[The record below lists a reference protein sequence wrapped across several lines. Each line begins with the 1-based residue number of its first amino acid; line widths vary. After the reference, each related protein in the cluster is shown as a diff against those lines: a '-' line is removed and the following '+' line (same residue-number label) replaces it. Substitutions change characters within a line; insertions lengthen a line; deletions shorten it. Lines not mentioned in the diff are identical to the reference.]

1 MIHPTGWSV
10 LRSGT
15 RDGGPLPCRVTGP
28 AVENGRARPSA
39 DSSGSP
45 GRVRV
50 ARPGP
55 SGRRAE
61 GPVGETV
68 LRLHARPLL
77 ASLDELSVFDAVR
90 RLAHRARVTAWSGS
104 WSRGAL
110 VTCDPAGPEPAADAD
125 PFALMGDVP
134 AVSDADACEPG
145 AVGGGWF
152 GYLAF
157 HAGVPGR
164 GDDEVPAWSLAWY
177 RDVLRHDGTRWWYE
191 ALLDPTF
198 DAAAADRRHDG
209 LVADLSRPAALEP
222 ARLEVTRVPDR
233 AQHVAVVEH
242 CVQAIR
248 RGEIYQA
255 NIATRL
261 DLQLHGSPAD
271 AWARLGETLG
281 PARAGFVADPRCT
294 AVGASPEV
302 FLHRD
307 GTTVRTE
314 PIKGTRPRTGS
325 ASDERERAALAA
337 SAKDAA
343 ENVMIVD
350 LMRNDLSRVCATGTV
365 TVPRLLAVEPH
376 PGVWHLVSEVRGE
389 LAPGIGDGELLTAA
403 FPPGSVTGA
412 PKIRA
417 VEIIEEREPV
427 ARGLFTGA
435 MGWASPLA
443 GLELAVTIRTLEV
456 LPGGRTHLGVG
467 GGVTVDSSPAEEWR
481 ECLTKAAPLLRV
493 LDATLPATAGADAG
507 PPGAGVADPAQGIFE
522 TLLVVDGAPQRLA
535 DHLRRLQRSFWELYG
550 VPLRADVPA
559 AIRAA
564 VVGTGGYA
572 RVRVDARPDRPGE
585 VRVVVTPTEAPV
597 PPADQP
603 GVVLTPV
610 AVTGGLPHK
619 FADRAWLDALEQE
632 VPAGT
637 VPLLVGAD
645 GTVLEATR
653 ACLAVVRNGRLATPP
668 LDGRLLPG
676 TARQAVLDAL
686 DSLRVPYDLVPIGL
700 DELAAADGMLL
711 CNAVRVEWV
720 RAVAGVAEWDVPAP
734 FAVALA
740 DTVTIGHVA
749 AAAQVACTRT
759 GAERPGRGR
768 GTA

>member
-1 MIHPTGWSV
+1 MGDP
-10 LRSGT
+10 
-15 RDGGPLPCRVTGP
+15 
-28 AVENGRARPSA
+28 
-39 DSSGSP
+39 
-45 GRVRV
+45 
-50 ARPGP
+50 
-55 SGRRAE
+55 
-61 GPVGETV
+61 V
-68 LRLHARPLL
+68 LRLHTRPLP
-77 ASLDELSVFDAVR
+77 AALDGLTVFDAVR
-90 RLAHRARVTAWSGS
+90 RLAHRTRVTAWSGS

-110 VTCDPAGPEPAADAD
+110 VTCDPAGPEPAPDAD

-134 AVSDADACEPG
+134 AVDADPDARARG

-157 HAGVPGR
+157 RAGAAPAS
-164 GDDEVPAWSLAWY
+164 EVPAWSLAWY
-177 RDVLRHDGTRWWYE
+177 RDVLRHDGRRWWYE
-191 ALLDPTF
+191 ALLDGS
-198 DAAAADRRHDG
+198 DDLAATDVRCAG
-209 LVADLSRPAALEP
+209 LVGDLSRPAAP
-222 ARLEVTRVPDR
+222 QRARLEVVGVPGRD
-233 AQHVAVVEH
+233 AHVAAVEH

-261 DLQLHGSPAD
+261 DLRLHGSPAE

-294 AVGASPEV
+294 AVGAGPEV

-325 ASDERERAALAA
+325 SADERERAALAA

-389 LAPGIGDGELLTAA
+389 IAAGTGDAALLAAA

-417 VEIIEEREPV
+417 VEIIEDREPV
-427 ARGLFTGA
+427 TRGLFTGA
-435 MGWASPLA
+435 MGFAGPLA

-456 LPGGRTHLGVG
+456 LPDGRTHLGVG

-493 LDATLPATAGADAG
+493 LGATLPASAGADPG
-507 PPGAGVADPAQGIFE
+507 PPGGGVADPALGVFE
-522 TLLVVDGAPQRLA
+522 TLLVVDGEPRRLA
-535 DHLRRLQRSFWELYG
+535 DHLRRLHRSFWELYG
-550 VPLRADVPA
+550 IPLRADVA
-559 AIRAA
+559 AAVRAA
-564 VVGTGGYA
+564 VGTGTGA
-572 RVRVDARPDRPGE
+572 DGGTVAHLRVRVDARPDRPGE
-585 VRVVVTPTEAPV
+585 VRAVATPCDAPV

-603 GVVLTPV
+603 GVLLTPV
-610 AVTGGLPHK
+610 RGVEGLPHK
-619 FADRAWLDALEQE
+619 FADRAWLDALEAS
-632 VPAGT
+632 VPDGT
-637 VPLLVGAD
+637 VPLLVTTD
-645 GTVLEATR
+645 GHVLETTR
-653 ACLAVVRNGRLATPP
+653 SCVAVVRDGRVATPP

-686 DSLRVPYDLVPIGL
+686 DTMRVPYDPVPVRL
-700 DELAAADGMLL
+700 DELAGADAMLL
-711 CNAVRVEWV
+711 CNAVRGVQWV
-720 RAVAGVAEWDVPAP
+720 RTVSGAADWDGPAP
-734 FAVALA
+734 LVTALA
-740 DTVTIGHVA
+740 DAITAGPAHRGGGPA
-749 AAAQVACTRT
+749 AATAQVAFSRT
-759 GAERPGRGR
+759 GAERPGHGR

>member
-1 MIHPTGWSV
+1 MG
-10 LRSGT
+10 
-15 RDGGPLPCRVTGP
+15 D
-28 AVENGRARPSA
+28 
-39 DSSGSP
+39 
-45 GRVRV
+45 
-50 ARPGP
+50 
-55 SGRRAE
+55 
-61 GPVGETV
+61 TV
-68 LRLHARPLL
+68 LRLHARPLPG
-77 ASLDELSVFDAVR
+77 SLDDLSVFDAVR
-90 RLAHRARVTAWSGS
+90 RLAHRTRVTAWSGG

-110 VTCDPAGPEPAADAD
+110 VTCDPSGPEPAPDAN

-134 AVSDADACEPG
+134 TVSADAAEPG

-157 HAGVPGR
+157 HAGVEGR
-164 GDDEVPAWSLAWY
+164 RDDEVPAWSLAWY

-191 ALLDPTF
+191 ALLDPSF
-198 DAAAADRRHDG
+198 DVAAADLRRDA
-209 LVADLSRPAALEP
+209 LVADLSRPAALDP

-233 AQHVAVVEH
+233 AEHVAVVEH

-307 GTTVRTE
+307 GAGHRGGAGRTVRTE

-325 ASDERERAALAA
+325 PSDERERAALAA

-389 LAPGIGDGELLTAA
+389 LAPGIGDAELLTAA

-417 VEIIEEREPV
+417 VEIIEAREPV

-435 MGWASPLA
+435 MGYASPLA

-467 GGVTVDSSPAEEWR
+467 GGVTVDSSPVEEWR

-493 LDATLPATAGADAG
+493 LGATLPPGAGADAG

-522 TLLVVDGAPQRLA
+522 TLLAVDGEPRRLA
-535 DHLRRLQRSFWELYG
+535 DHLRRLHRSYWELYG

-559 AIRAA
+559 AVRAA
-564 VVGTGGYA
+564 VAGTPGCA

-585 VRVVVTPTEAPV
+585 VQVVVTPTEAPV

-619 FADRAWLDALEQE
+619 FADRGWLDALERS

-653 ACLAVVRNGRLATPP
+653 ACVAVVRDGRLATPP

-686 DSLRVPYDLVPIGL
+686 DALRVPYDLVPIGV
-700 DELAAADGMLL
+700 DELAGADGVLL

-720 RAVAGVAEWDVPAP
+720 RAVDGAARWESPAP
-734 FAVALA
+734 LVTVLA
-740 DTVTIGHVA
+740 DTVTAGHVVDT
-749 AAAQVACTRT
+749 AQVACTGT
-759 GAERPGRGR
+759 GAERPGCGK

>member
-1 MIHPTGWSV
+1 M
-10 LRSGT
+10 
-15 RDGGPLPCRVTGP
+15 
-28 AVENGRARPSA
+28 
-39 DSSGSP
+39 
-45 GRVRV
+45 
-50 ARPGP
+50 
-55 SGRRAE
+55 
-61 GPVGETV
+61 GETV
-68 LRLHARPLL
+68 LRLHARPLPG
-77 ASLDELSVFDAVR
+77 SLDDLSVFDAVR
-90 RLAHRARVTAWSGS
+90 RLAHRSRVTAWSGG

-110 VTCDPAGPEPAADAD
+110 VTCDPPGPGPAPGAD

-134 AVSDADACEPG
+134 AVSGVDAHAPG

-157 HAGVPGR
+157 RAGTD
-164 GDDEVPAWSLAWY
+164 GDAEVPAWSLAWY

-191 ALLDPTF
+191 ALVDASF
-198 DAAAADRRHDG
+198 DAAAADLRRDE
-209 LVADLSRPAALEP
+209 LVADLLRPAALDP
-222 ARLEVTRVPDR
+222 ARLEVIRVPDR
-233 AQHVAVVEH
+233 AEHVAVVEH

-307 GTTVRTE
+307 GAGRTGRTVRTE

-389 LAPGIGDGELLTAA
+389 LAPGVGDGELLAAA

-435 MGWASPLA
+435 MGYASPLA

-481 ECLTKAAPLLRV
+481 ECLTKAAPLLQALGTTV
-493 LDATLPATAGADAG
+493 PTDTAT
-507 PPGAGVADPAQGIFE
+507 PGAGVADPAQGIFE
-522 TLLVVDGAPQRLA
+522 TLLAVDGEPRRLA
-535 DHLRRLQRSFWELYG
+535 DHLRRLHRSFWELYG
-550 VPLRADVPA
+550 VPLRADVA
-559 AIRAA
+559 AA
-564 VVGTGGYA
+564 VRVAAAGTPGYA
-572 RVRVDARPDRPGE
+572 RVRVDARPERPGE
-585 VRVVVTPTEAPV
+585 VQVVVTPCEAPV

-610 AVTGGLPHK
+610 RVAGGLPHK
-619 FADRAWLDALEQE
+619 FADRAWLDGLERS

-653 ACLAVVRNGRLATPP
+653 ACLAVVRDGRLATPP

-686 DSLRVPYDLVPIGL
+686 DSMRVPYDVVPIGL
-700 DELAAADGMLL
+700 DDLAAADGMLL

-720 RAVAGVAEWDVPAP
+720 RAVRGVARWDSPAP
-734 FAVALA
+734 LVTVLA
-740 DTVTIGHVA
+740 DTVTEGHVA
-749 AAAQVACTRT
+749 ETAQVACSRR

>member
-1 MIHPTGWSV
+1 M
-10 LRSGT
+10 
-15 RDGGPLPCRVTGP
+15 
-28 AVENGRARPSA
+28 
-39 DSSGSP
+39 
-45 GRVRV
+45 
-50 ARPGP
+50 
-55 SGRRAE
+55 
-61 GPVGETV
+61 GETV
-68 LRLHARPLL
+68 LRLHARPLPE
-77 ASLDELSVFDAVR
+77 ALDALSVFDAVR
-90 RLAHRARVTAWSGS
+90 RLAHRSRVTAWSGR

-110 VTCDPAGPEPAADAD
+110 VTCDPAGPAPPPDAD
-125 PFALMGDVP
+125 PFALLGEVP
-134 AVSDADACEPG
+134 AVSVDVAERG

-157 HAGVPGR
+157 HAGAPDPQG
-164 GDDEVPAWSLAWY
+164 DEVPAWSLAWY

-191 ALLDPTF
+191 ALLGPSF
-198 DAAAADRRHDG
+198 DAAAADLRRDA
-209 LVADLSRPAALEP
+209 LVADLLRPAGLDA

-233 AQHVAVVEH
+233 AQHVAAVEH

-261 DLQLHGSPAD
+261 DLRLHGSPAD
-271 AWARLGETLG
+271 AWARLGEALG

-302 FLHRD
+302 FLHRA

-325 ASDERERAALAA
+325 ATDERERAALAS

-389 LAPGIGDGELLTAA
+389 LAPGVGDGELLAAA

-417 VEIIEEREPV
+417 VEIIEDREPV
-427 ARGLFTGA
+427 RRGLFTGA
-435 MGWASPLA
+435 MGYASPLA

-456 LPGGRTHLGVG
+456 LPDGRAHLGVG

-493 LDATLPATAGADAG
+493 LGATLPTGAGADAG

-522 TLLVVDGAPQRLA
+522 TLLVVDGEPRRLA
-535 DHLRRLQRSFWELYG
+535 DHLRRLHRSFWELYG

-559 AIRAA
+559 AVRGAA
-564 VVGTGGYA
+564 AATPGYA

-585 VRVVVTPTEAPV
+585 VRAVVTPTEVPV
-597 PPADQP
+597 PPVDQP

-610 AVTGGLPHK
+610 AVPGGLPHK
-619 FADRAWLDALEQE
+619 FADRAWLDQLEGT

-637 VPLLVGAD
+637 VPLLVGTD
-645 GTVLEATR
+645 GSVLEATR
-653 ACLAVVRNGRLATPP
+653 ACVAVVRDGRLATPP

-686 DSLRVPYDLVPIGL
+686 DSLRVGYDLVPVGL

-720 RAVAGVAEWDVPAP
+720 RAVAGVVGWDGPAP
-734 FAVALA
+734 LTVALA
-740 DTVTIGHVA
+740 DLVTAGHVA
-749 AAAQVACTRT
+749 GTAQVACTRT